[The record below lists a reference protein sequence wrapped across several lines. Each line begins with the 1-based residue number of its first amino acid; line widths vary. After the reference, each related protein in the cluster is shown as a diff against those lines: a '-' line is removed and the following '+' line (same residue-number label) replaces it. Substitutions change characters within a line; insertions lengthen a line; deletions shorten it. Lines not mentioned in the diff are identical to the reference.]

1 MGQRPQ
7 RTDPGVFA
15 LGLIRSHHLVDY
27 CSPALLLHSWKM
39 NAGYLQSA
47 SMDQLTQLAKMTS

>member
-1 MGQRPQ
+1 MYAQ
-7 RTDPGVFA
+7 
-15 LGLIRSHHLVDY
+15 HLA
-27 CSPALLLHSWKM
+27 CSPLAYPTPAAGFIAALLPFLLHSWKM